1 MKNSKT
7 FRSLLL
13 AAMAA
18 TLGVLSSTAMA
29 GTALTEQQGALLEK
43 VEGYLN
49 ELKNLK
55 GEFTQVG
62 PAGTISTGVFY
73 ISKPGKMRFEYAP
86 PNPFLVVSD
95 GRWVTVKN
103 EAKNKADQYP
113 ASATPLNLILADKV
127 DLETAEIQGVEE
139 KDGAVW
145 VTIESKDKIVPG
157 QLVLIYDLNQ
167 SVLQQWIV
175 VDGQG
180 RKTTVSVA
188 NLDPNVSPDP
198 ALFEVEV
205 PKNSGGD
212 TGSSNK

>member
-1 MKNSKT
+1 MTTKK
-7 FRSLLL
+7 FRRVRL
-13 AAMAA
+13 AALAVA
-18 TLGVLSSTAMA
+18 LFVQGGIASA
-29 GTALTEQQGALLEK
+29 GTALTEQQGALLDK
-43 VEGYLN
+43 VETYLN
-49 ELKNLK
+49 DMRNLK

-113 ASATPLNLILADKV
+113 VSATPLNLILAENV
-127 DLETAEIQGVEE
+127 DLQSAEVMSVEE
-139 KDGAVW
+139 KEGAVW

-157 QLVLIYDLNQ
+157 QLVLIYDLTQ
-167 SVLQQWIV
+167 STLQQWIV

-180 RKTTVSVA
+180 RKTTVSIA
-188 NLDPNVSPDP
+188 NVENTGSPDP
-198 ALFEVEV
+198 MLFKVEV
-205 PKNSGGD
+205 PNSKSSDDGG
-212 TGSSNK
+212 NR

>member
-1 MKNSKT
+1 MTTKK
-7 FRSLLL
+7 FRRVRL
-13 AAMAA
+13 AALAVALFIQGGIAA
-18 TLGVLSSTAMA
+18 A
-29 GTALTEQQGALLEK
+29 GTALTEQQGALLDK
-43 VEGYLN
+43 VETYLN
-49 ELKNLK
+49 DMRNLK

-113 ASATPLNLILADKV
+113 VSATPLNLILAENV
-127 DLETAEIQGVEE
+127 DLQSAEVMSVEE
-139 KDGAVW
+139 KEGAVW

-157 QLVLIYDLNQ
+157 QLVLIYDLTQ
-167 SVLQQWIV
+167 STLQQWIV

-180 RKTTVSVA
+180 RKTTVSIA
-188 NLDPNVSPDP
+188 NVENTGSPDP
-198 ALFEVEV
+198 MLFKVEV
-205 PKNSGGD
+205 PNSKSSDDGG
-212 TGSSNK
+212 NR

>member
-1 MKNSKT
+1 M
-7 FRSLLL
+7 FRRVK
-13 AAMAA
+13 AMAFAVAFCA
-18 TLGVLSSTAMA
+18 TVSPAMA
-29 GTALTEQQGALLEK
+29 ETALTEQQGALLDK
-43 VEGYLN
+43 VETYLN
-49 ELKNLK
+49 GMRNLK

-113 ASATPLNLILADKV
+113 VSATPLNLILAENV
-127 DLETAEIQGVEE
+127 DLKNAEIMGVEE
-139 KDGAVW
+139 KEGSVW

-157 QLVLIYDLNQ
+157 QLVLIYDLAQ
-167 SVLQQWIV
+167 SALQQWIV

-180 RKTTVSVA
+180 RKTTVSIA
-188 NLDPNVSPDP
+188 NVENTATADPQ
-198 ALFEVEV
+198 LFKVEV
-205 PKNSGGD
+205 PDSRGDGNSG
-212 TGSSNK
+212 NR

>member
-1 MKNSKT
+1 M
-7 FRSLLL
+7 FRRVK
-13 AAMAA
+13 AMAFA
-18 TLGVLSSTAMA
+18 VAFCVTVSPAVA
-29 GTALTEQQGALLEK
+29 ETALTEQQGALLDK
-43 VEGYLN
+43 VETHLN
-49 ELKNLK
+49 GMRNLK

-113 ASATPLNLILADKV
+113 VSATPLNLILAENV
-127 DLETAEIQGVEE
+127 DLKNAEIMGVEE
-139 KDGAVW
+139 KEGSVW

-157 QLVLIYDLNQ
+157 QLVLIYDLAQ
-167 SVLQQWIV
+167 SALQQWIV

-180 RKTTVSVA
+180 RKTTVSITNVENTA
-188 NLDPNVSPDP
+188 TADPQ
-198 ALFEVEV
+198 LFKVEV
-205 PKNSGGD
+205 PDSRGDGNSG
-212 TGSSNK
+212 NR

>member
-1 MKNSKT
+1 M
-7 FRSLLL
+7 R
-13 AAMAA
+13 
-18 TLGVLSSTAMA
+18 
-29 GTALTEQQGALLEK
+29 
-43 VEGYLN
+43 
-49 ELKNLK
+49 NLK

-113 ASATPLNLILADKV
+113 VSATPLNLILAENV
-127 DLETAEIQGVEE
+127 DLQSAEVMSVEE
-139 KDGAVW
+139 KEGAVW

-157 QLVLIYDLNQ
+157 QLVLIYDLTQ
-167 SVLQQWIV
+167 STLQQWIV

-180 RKTTVSVA
+180 RKTTVSIA
-188 NLDPNVSPDP
+188 NVENTGSPDP
-198 ALFEVEV
+198 MLFKVEV
-205 PKNSGGD
+205 PNSKSSDDGG
-212 TGSSNK
+212 NR

>member
-1 MKNSKT
+1 MTTVKLRQ
-7 FRSLLL
+7 FQAAAL
-13 AAMAA
+13 AAALWISGGEA
-18 TLGVLSSTAMA
+18 YA
-29 GTALTEQQGALLEK
+29 GTALTEQQGALLDK
-43 VEGYLN
+43 VETYLN
-49 ELKNLK
+49 GMRNLK

-113 ASATPLNLILADKV
+113 VSATPLNLILAENV
-127 DLETAEIQGVEE
+127 DLQGAEVMGVEE
-139 KDGAVW
+139 KEGAVW

-167 SVLQQWIV
+167 SALQQWIV

-180 RKTTVSVA
+180 RKTTVSIA
-188 NLDPNVSPDP
+188 NVENTDSPDP
-198 ALFEVEV
+198 TLFKVEV
-205 PKNSGGD
+205 PKSKVGDDSG
-212 TGSSNK
+212 NR

>member
-1 MKNSKT
+1 MT
-7 FRSLLL
+7 TRAVRRLQAL
-13 AAMAA
+13 AFAA
-18 TLGVLSSTAMA
+18 AVWLSGSAAIA
-29 GTALTEQQGALLEK
+29 GTALTEQQGALLDK
-43 VEGYLN
+43 VETYLN
-49 ELKNLK
+49 DMRNLK

-113 ASATPLNLILADKV
+113 VSATPLNLILAENV
-127 DLETAEIQGVEE
+127 DLNSAQIMGVEE

-157 QLVLIYDLNQ
+157 QLVLIYDLVQ
-167 SVLQQWIV
+167 SALQQWIV

-180 RKTTVSVA
+180 RKTTVSIA
-188 NLDPNVSPDP
+188 NVESTDSTDPK
-198 ALFEVEV
+198 LFEVQL
-205 PKNSGGD
+205 PNRKAGDDSG
-212 TGSSNK
+212 NR